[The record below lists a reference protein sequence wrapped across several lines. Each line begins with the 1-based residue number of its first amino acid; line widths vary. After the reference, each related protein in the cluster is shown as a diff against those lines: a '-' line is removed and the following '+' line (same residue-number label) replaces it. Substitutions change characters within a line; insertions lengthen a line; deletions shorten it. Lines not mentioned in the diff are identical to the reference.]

1 MVNSLGVVGFSPGM
15 GLLLESGSVGPVSSY
30 TSRGETFA
38 SGIGVMVPYAAAA
51 FHLLDK
57 GHSGHPRG

>member
-1 MVNSLGVVGFSPGM
+1 MVNSLGVVGFSPGT

-30 TSRGETFA
+30 SAGGEALASR
-38 SGIGVMVPYAAAA
+38 IGVIVPYAAAA
-51 FHLLDK
+51 CPLLDE